1 MDALPARVIIED
13 VPRCIDVGKNS
24 DGTYYVDLSKW
35 WWAYFENT
43 NLAEALSDMLIWLIE
58 NDLLPIPEK

>member
-13 VPRCIDVGKNS
+13 VPRCIDVGKNN

-35 WWAYFENT
+35 
-43 NLAEALSDMLIWLIE
+43 MC
-58 NDLLPIPEK
+58 